1 MKFSQPLTIRL
12 KNGQTITQDS
22 FNLILTDDS
31 HSKRVIA
38 QLLPVTKPFILW
50 EDNTYDTIGDYTQLQ
65 AENRLKQI
73 LGNDPASKLTTPEPK
88 PFVVNPISNHK

>member
-1 MKFSQPLTIRL
+1 MLFRS
-12 KNGQTITQDS
+12 ITQDS

-50 EDNTYDTIGDYTQLQ
+50 EKEAYDAIGDYTQVQ
-65 AENRLKQI
+65 AENRLLEI
-73 LGNDPASKLTTPEPK
+73 LGDDPSSKLTTPEPK
-88 PFVVNPISNHK
+88 PLVTNPMPNHK